1 MIVRQGSVVRLRTLQ
16 LAAVGMVCGVLFAC
30 GGDKS
35 ASTATPSQTPEKVAA
50 AVVDGAIVTSPNDS
64 REYATMTLE
73 NGLEVVL
80 VSDPEVEK
88 SAAALSVGVG
98 LLFDPMDYQGMAHYL
113 EHMLFLGTSKYPTP
127 DEYMEF
133 MSQNGGSN
141 NAYTW
146 LDVTNYMFEVK
157 NSAYDEA
164 LDRFAD
170 FFKTPKLDPTY
181 IDKEKNA
188 VNAEWSMRR
197 EMDYFA
203 MYKLDRAMLG
213 DHPANRFLIGNLES
227 LADKDGSSL
236 HEATVDFYNRYYS
249 ANIMKLALISDR
261 PVSEMKQLVRT
272 YFGDIKNKEIVE
284 PEVDSTIDFEQ
295 AAGKLIHFVPQQDQ
309 RMLQLDF
316 IIENNMDAFRVK
328 PSEYLGYIIG
338 SEMPNTPAARLKSL
352 GWASSLNVSSSPNQY
367 GNYGVFS
374 ISVDLTPEG
383 MSHRN
388 EITEMLL
395 GFIEMLKAEGVD
407 DRYADEFRT
416 SLANRFRFL
425 EKTDDFSYAT
435 QLAAAMQDYP
445 IEHAIDA
452 PYRFENFD
460 AAAVQAVLD
469 QLTPERLR
477 IWHVSQE
484 EEADQEMHFYAG
496 KYAIEPLALP
506 ARDAWL
512 AAAEQQSLALPA
524 LNTLLPESFEVA
536 EASPEPAK
544 VVDQDG
550 LEIWLQGSE
559 YFPEQPK
566 GYTQLY
572 INSDARIRGPEGA
585 VLLALWED
593 LYQLSQTALFTEAS
607 IAGMGG
613 SVSVAEGLRLT
624 VSGFTDKQPE
634 LISKALA
641 GLRIT
646 PTEQEL
652 AQAVDRFLR
661 GLQNAKRGFPVRQL
675 SPALRDLTRASE
687 WDEEQLI
694 EVAESVNREQLS
706 AFIDGVLSRNQLRGY
721 MFGSYSREDADALAV
736 AIDAAMPE
744 REAIPYQ
751 RAAVYQP
758 EPGSTLVLNRDLPV
772 EDLGMMYLFAA
783 PDNSVVSEAKG
794 QVLSAHLSNRAFSQ
808 LRTEEQLGYAAGGF
822 ATKLEDQPMVGFYIQ
837 TPVKDPAAMLERF
850 ERFKG
855 EYREMLQALTEEEFA
870 NLKAGVITTL
880 TQPPK
885 NLSEEAGPFVGD
897 WNRERYS
904 FDSRDK
910 LIAAAESVT
919 LADIQTFYDATVMA
933 ENPAR
938 VLLQLRG
945 KRFVDAPFAELPG
958 ATVVDDVS
966 QFHANM
972 PTQSSN

>member
-1 MIVRQGSVVRLRTLQ
+1 MVRQTSSVRWRVLQ
-16 LAAVGMVCGVLFAC
+16 
-30 GGDKS
+30 
-35 ASTATPSQTPEKVAA
+35 TAA
-50 AVVDGAIVTSPNDS
+50 AGFVLGALLGCSGDSDKVTSSDSRPPEQAVTDVVEGAIVTSPNDT
-64 REYATMTLE
+64 RDYATLTLD

-80 VSDPEVEK
+80 VSDPAVEK

-113 EHMLFLGTSKYPTP
+113 EHMLFLGTAKYPIP

-170 FFKTPKLDPTY
+170 FFKTPQLDPTY

-203 MYKLDRAMLG
+203 MYKLDRSMLG

-227 LADKDGSSL
+227 LADKAGTSL
-236 HEATVDFYNRYYS
+236 HKATVDFYNRYYS
-249 ANIMKLALISDR
+249 ANLMKLALISDR
-261 PVSEMKQLVRT
+261 PVAEMKQLART
-272 YFGDIKNKEIVE
+272 YFGDIENKKIAE
-284 PEVDSTIDFEQ
+284 PEVEQNIDFSQ

-328 PSEYLGYIIG
+328 PNEYLSYIMG
-338 SEMPNTPAARLKSL
+338 SEMPDTPAARLKEL
-352 GWASSLNVSSSPNQY
+352 GWASALNVSSSPNQY

-383 MSHRN
+383 MRHRS
-388 EITEMLL
+388 EITAMVL
-395 GFIEMLKAEGVD
+395 GFIEMLKAQGID
-407 DRYADEFRT
+407 DRYAEEFRT

-435 QLAAAMQDYP
+435 ALAAAMQDYP
-445 IEHAIDA
+445 VEHAIDA
-452 PYRFENFD
+452 PYRFERFD

-477 IWHVSQE
+477 VWHVSQE

-506 ARDAWL
+506 SRAASL
-512 AAAEQQSLALPA
+512 AAAEQQSLSLPA
-524 LNTLLPESFEVA
+524 LNTLLPESFEVVETSA
-536 EASPEPAK
+536 EPAK
-544 VVDQDG
+544 VVDRDG

-572 INSDARIRGPEGA
+572 INTDVRLRGPEGA

-593 LYQLSQTALFTEAS
+593 LYQLSQTKLFTEAS
-607 IAGMGG
+607 IAGMSGN
-613 SVSVAEGLRLT
+613 VSVAEGLRLT

-634 LISKALA
+634 LVSKALA
-641 GLRIT
+641 GLRVA

-652 AQAVDRFLR
+652 SQAVDRFLR

-675 SPALRDLTRASE
+675 SPALRDLTRTSE
-687 WDEEQLI
+687 WDEDQLI
-694 EVAESVNREQLS
+694 AVAESADLGQLS
-706 AFIDGVLSRNQLRGY
+706 AFIDDVLARNQLRGY
-721 MFGSYSREDADALAV
+721 MFGSYSREDAEALAS
-736 AIDAAMPE
+736 AIEGAMPE
-744 REAIPYQ
+744 RKPIPYQ

-758 EPGSTLVLNRDLPV
+758 EPGTSLVLNRDLPV

-783 PDNSVVSEAKG
+783 PDKSVISEARG
-794 QVLSAHLSNRAFSQ
+794 RVLSAHLSNRAFSQ

-822 ATKLEDQPMVGFYIQ
+822 ATKLKDQPMVGFYIQ
-837 TPVKDPAAMLERF
+837 TPVKDPVAMLARF
-850 ERFKG
+850 ERFRD
-855 EYREMLQALTEEEFA
+855 EYRNMLQSLTEEEFA

-885 NLSEEAGPFVGD
+885 NLSEEAGPYVAD
-897 WNRERYS
+897 WNRERYA
-904 FDSRDK
+904 FDTREQLVS
-910 LIAAAESVT
+910 AAENVT
-919 LADIQTFYDATVMA
+919 LQDIQAYYDATVMA

-938 VLLQLRG
+938 ILLQLRG
-945 KRFVDAPFAELPG
+945 KRFVEAPFAELPN
-958 ATVVDDVS
+958 AVVVDAVS
-966 QFHANM
+966 EFHANM
-972 PTQSSN
+972 PTQGAE